1 MCPTGIPDSLGRSR
15 LTPQQEPRPLS
26 QPWLR
31 TLALFQRANSGLRK
45 GDLPILRISPLGETL
60 LPSRPSEPHNKF
72 GSSSSAFASSS
83 NNPSVQISLFDQREM
98 SLTVGVLALQGS
110 FAEHVTSLRLLP
122 DPNLTVVEVKTPASL
137 AKCDGLIIPGGEST
151 TMALVARRWGLIEP
165 LREFAGKG
173 RPVWGTCA
181 GMIFLA
187 NAAVA
192 GTKEGG
198 QELIGGLDIGVS
210 RNFFGAQ
217 INSFETRLPAPPSLQ
232 SVQRGVP
239 RDNIKETFRAIFIR
253 APAVMHVGKDVEVL
267 GEYKLTDE
275 ERAEDASRPEKVVV
289 AVRQGSLL
297 ATAFH
302 PEATDD
308 RRWHA
313 LFVDMVSAS
322 AAKLGKAVES
332 ADAKQLAETDAHLV
346 APKDVPKPLPV
357 ITTPQSPFMR

>member
-1 MCPTGIPDSLGRSR
+1 
-15 LTPQQEPRPLS
+15 
-26 QPWLR
+26 
-31 TLALFQRANSGLRK
+31 
-45 GDLPILRISPLGETL
+45 
-60 LPSRPSEPHNKF
+60 
-72 GSSSSAFASSS
+72 
-83 NNPSVQISLFDQREM
+83 M

-110 FAEHVTSLRLLP
+110 FAEHVTSLSGLP

-267 GEYKLTDE
+267 GEYKLIIIKGGQLTVEQVGAFGRSLGLGATKDFG
-275 ERAEDASRPEKVVV
+275 AKHLTKNLVMTSDA
-289 AVRQGSLL
+289 
-297 ATAFH
+297 
-302 PEATDD
+302 
-308 RRWHA
+308 
-313 LFVDMVSAS
+313 
-322 AAKLGKAVES
+322 
-332 ADAKQLAETDAHLV
+332 AETHLRRFSSVVHHQAHNH
-346 APKDVPKPLPV
+346 
-357 ITTPQSPFMR
+357 FMEILEKSL

>member
-1 MCPTGIPDSLGRSR
+1 MVYPPRDQAGPPPPPRESVL
-15 LTPQQEPRPLS
+15 RPLHIS
-26 QPWLR
+26 
-31 TLALFQRANSGLRK
+31 
-45 GDLPILRISPLGETL
+45 LP
-60 LPSRPSEPHNKF
+60 PSEPHKVLHRR
-72 GSSSSAFASSS
+72 
-83 NNPSVQISLFDQREM
+83 SVRTILNHPDQM

-110 FAEHVTSLRLLP
+110 FAEHVTSLSGLP

-302 PEATDD
+302 PEVTDD

-322 AAKLGKAVES
+322 AAKLGKAGES

-346 APKDVPKPLPV
+346 APKDVPKPLPI